1 MDFTQSP
8 SGVSSNRK
16 IFTYNLIF
24 YSHHHL
30 HHPRIC
36 CAFFV
41 FVRLRSVINH
51 LRTWDLG
58 LGTEQSR
65 RPAKSHSAN
74 PHPRLSNLV
83 DNHQER
89 CTGGE
94 ASWKMWIGKAFGEN
108 LVAGAEAV
116 YLSVPH
122 KIFRNFYRHLS
133 PLFLWKPIPGF
144 SFVETNLG
152 LN

>member
-1 MDFTQSP
+1 MDFTQGSTVILRFLPTIWFLQSSSSSSSSDLLCFLRFCSP
-8 SGVSSNRK
+8 EVSHK
-16 IFTYNLIF
+16 
-24 YSHHHL
+24 
-30 HHPRIC
+30 PPG
-36 CAFFV
+36 
-41 FVRLRSVINH
+41 
-51 LRTWDLG
+51 DLG

-89 CTGGE
+89 WTGGE

-133 PLFLWKPIPGF
+133 PLFLWKPISGF